1 MSIRLLVV
9 EDSEVFRQP
18 LQRALEAAGF
28 EVIAVSSG
36 EDALALLD
44 RSLVD
49 VVLTD
54 SGLQGMDG
62 VTLITRIRA
71 RHPALAIIMMSAGG
85 TIESA
90 VGAMRSGA
98 NDYLAKPFEMPELL
112 RALHRSLDPLSLTPN
127 PEGRRQ

>member
-18 LQRALEAAGF
+18 LQRAREAAGF

-112 RALHRSLDPLSLTPN
+112 RALHRSLDPMSLTPN
-127 PEGRRQ
+127 LERRSQ

>member
-36 EDALALLD
+36 EDALAHLD

-85 TIESA
+85 TIASA
-90 VGAMRSGA
+90 VDAMRSGA

-112 RALHRSLDPLSLTPN
+112 RALHRSLDPQCP
-127 PEGRRQ
+127 PEGAKRAG